1 MNISS
6 FIARRWAT
14 SSPFRHSRRI
24 VNMGVASIGLCVCV
38 MVISV
43 CILVGF
49 KNEISHKVFGFG
61 SHIVVQ
67 PYLNESGDETVSV
80 CWDSSLRT
88 SVFATPGVLSAQA
101 YAMKGAL
108 IRGKDESAGVF
119 FKGLPIDYDTT
130 FFARNLKRGHLP
142 VFPDTGSRPAAL
154 ISELLALKL
163 KLDTGNRMRAYFVC
177 EGELRPRAFTVCGIY
192 ATGLE
197 KFDETFVLCD
207 IAQIQHLNGWRSEQ
221 ADGID
226 IRIADPDRRYH
237 TAETLAESLPYQ
249 YACFPCDRLFPEIF
263 DWLAL
268 IDANVWVLMTIMLIV
283 CMICLVSLLF
293 ILIIERSPH
302 IGVLKSMGG
311 ANRFVRHIFVQ
322 QTLIILG
329 RGLLWGNV
337 AALALCALQKW
348 SGQIRLNEAVYYL
361 DTVPVSFPWLYIGL
375 INGLII
381 ACAYLLLM
389 GIAHILNRM
398 SPARI
403 GSRH

>member
-1 MNISS
+1 MNLSS

-24 VNMGVASIGLCVCV
+24 VNMGVASIGLCVGV

-61 SHIVVQ
+61 SHVVVQ
-67 PYLNESGDETVSV
+67 PYLKENGEETVSV
-80 CWDSSLRT
+80 CWDSSLRAT
-88 SVFATPGVLSAQA
+88 VFATPGVLSAQA
-101 YAMKGAL
+101 YALKGAL
-108 IRGKDESAGVF
+108 IRGQDESAGVF
-119 FKGLPIDYDTT
+119 FKGLPTNYDTT
-130 FFARNLKRGHLP
+130 FFARNLKRGKLP
-142 VFPDTGSRPAAL
+142 VFPDTGNRPSVL
-154 ISELLALKL
+154 ISELLAKKL
-163 KLDTGNRMRAYFVC
+163 KLDTDNRLRAYFVC
-177 EGELRPRAFTVCGIY
+177 EGELRPRAFTIVGIY

-207 IAQIQHLNGWRSEQ
+207 ITQIQKLNRWKSEQ

-226 IRIADPDRRYH
+226 IRIADPDRRYL
-237 TAETLAESLPYQ
+237 TAKILAESLPYQ

-268 IDANVWVLMTIMLIV
+268 IDANVWVLMIIMLIV
-283 CMICLVSLLF
+283 CLICLVSLLF
-293 ILIIERSPH
+293 ILVIERSPH
-302 IGVLKSMGG
+302 IGVLKSMGS
-311 ANRFVRHIFVQ
+311 ANRLVRHIFVQ

-329 RGLLWGNV
+329 RGLLWGNA
-337 AALALCALQKW
+337 AALTLCALQKW
-348 SGQIRLNEAVYYL
+348 SGRIRLNEAVYYL

-381 ACAYLLLM
+381 ACAYLLLI
-389 GIAHILNRM
+389 GVSRVLNRM

-403 GSRH
+403 GPRH